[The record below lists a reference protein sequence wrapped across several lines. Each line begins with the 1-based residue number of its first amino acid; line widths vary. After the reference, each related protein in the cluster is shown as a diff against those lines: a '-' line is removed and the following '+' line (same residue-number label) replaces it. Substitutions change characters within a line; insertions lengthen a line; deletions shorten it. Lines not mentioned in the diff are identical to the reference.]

1 MTRPSRLPW
10 SGDVSQWINPMT
22 SWFTGNTSSLVSVNY
37 ASSNPDMEAKI
48 VRDVASYGRQL
59 GKMMET
65 LEILTRL
72 PQVTAALDEKQKA
85 AMDDFN
91 TLAREICEAKEKMLM
106 DELSPFSLRSLLN
119 QIKELEESN
128 PELYTKVTGEIRDSL
143 FPSPTKK

>member
-85 AMDDFN
+85 VMDDFN
-91 TLAREICEAKEKMLM
+91 TLAPVICEAKEKMLM